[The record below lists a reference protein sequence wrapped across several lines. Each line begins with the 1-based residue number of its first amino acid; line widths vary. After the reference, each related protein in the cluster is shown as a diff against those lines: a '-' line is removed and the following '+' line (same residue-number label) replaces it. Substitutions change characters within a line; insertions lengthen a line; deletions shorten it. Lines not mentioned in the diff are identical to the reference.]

1 MDSRF
6 LSAAQLSA
14 YSSFSS
20 TAGIQDRTDQW
31 ISKRIIK
38 KKENISFLELENRI
52 FVMFFNQLV
61 NSFDICTVDDS
72 GLQILFESEKNQNLT
87 FSMLSKEYVCIKRLS
102 RFNLSDTE
110 KLTNQQKYTIAR
122 KVLDNVEIHRR
133 MNMKNR
139 SKILFELKTEI
150 EELDMKI
157 TDLNKQQAE
166 FDQLIKNKITQEK
179 IQQYFEKQYKNQV
192 ELNQNLQIRIAVY
205 QLKQRK
211 ILKEIK
217 TIEDIGDIKKIT
229 FEQMEFF
236 ITKDL
241 GKIKIFQKE
250 LLHKFELIQ
259 QVKQRC
265 NKYIDQLKTIERKQ
279 KIIQQ
284 KTEQNYSRSE
294 KLHSEIERIQKE
306 LRSNEKEYAEFLNKL
321 HNCEPISVNDF
332 LMQKDSVKQAKILQN
347 RWKRKFHLQ
356 KVNKF
361 Y

>member
-87 FSMLSKEYVCIKRLS
+87 FSMLSKEY
-102 RFNLSDTE
+102 
-110 KLTNQQKYTIAR
+110 KYTIAR

-217 TIEDIGDIKKIT
+217 T
-229 FEQMEFF
+229 
-236 ITKDL
+236 
-241 GKIKIFQKE
+241 
-250 LLHKFELIQ
+250 H
-259 QVKQRC
+259 
-265 NKYIDQLKTIERKQ
+265 LKT
-279 KIIQQ
+279 
-284 KTEQNYSRSE
+284 
-294 KLHSEIERIQKE
+294 L
-306 LRSNEKEYAEFLNKL
+306 F
-321 HNCEPISVNDF
+321 
-332 LMQKDSVKQAKILQN
+332 
-347 RWKRKFHLQ
+347 
-356 KVNKF
+356 
-361 Y
+361 

>member
-217 TIEDIGDIKKIT
+217 T
-229 FEQMEFF
+229 
-236 ITKDL
+236 
-241 GKIKIFQKE
+241 
-250 LLHKFELIQ
+250 H
-259 QVKQRC
+259 
-265 NKYIDQLKTIERKQ
+265 LKT
-279 KIIQQ
+279 
-284 KTEQNYSRSE
+284 
-294 KLHSEIERIQKE
+294 L
-306 LRSNEKEYAEFLNKL
+306 F
-321 HNCEPISVNDF
+321 
-332 LMQKDSVKQAKILQN
+332 
-347 RWKRKFHLQ
+347 
-356 KVNKF
+356 
-361 Y
+361 